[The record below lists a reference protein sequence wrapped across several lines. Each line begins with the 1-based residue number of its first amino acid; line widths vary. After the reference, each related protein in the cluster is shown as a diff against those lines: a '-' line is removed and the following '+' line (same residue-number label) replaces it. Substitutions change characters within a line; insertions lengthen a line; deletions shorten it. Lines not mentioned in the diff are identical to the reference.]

1 MFRTFSL
8 RIKTC
13 FYVLFCFVLRV
24 SIKNYLNTQCGF
36 SVFLPF
42 FPICWV
48 LVRVKDFNAFAPYSV
63 LHFQEY
69 FFLSVSNFI
78 KKQPK
83 MWRKKSS
90 LSFSCTKK
98 SFNIFHHLNN
108 NYSGKQCF
116 SSCCIQE
123 TRFTLYFIISRK
135 HAGASHRR
143 KGDL

>member
-1 MFRTFSL
+1 MFLHSF
-8 RIKTC
+8 
-13 FYVLFCFVLRV
+13 LFCA
-24 SIKNYLNTQCGF
+24 SSEYKNYLNTQCGF

-78 KKQPK
+78 KKNSRK
-83 MWRKKSS
+83 CGGKKSS
-90 LSFSCTKK
+90 LSFSCTEK

-143 KGDL
+143 KGVL